1 MNKPTIII
9 EAYRDAF
16 RLRGQVALV
25 VWKESPERLEAG
37 RIVFEPIAEGQAAE
51 PTVVASRE
59 DLQRLADSLWE
70 AGVRPM
76 QAEGSVGQLAA
87 VQGHLADMRH
97 LAFAKCEVP
106 RPESK

>member
-1 MNKPTIII
+1 MNKPTVII

-16 RLRGQVALV
+16 RLRGQVALI
-25 VWKESPERLEAG
+25 VWKDSP
-37 RIVFEPIAEGQAAE
+37 EGQASGRLVFDPVPEGVCAE

-97 LAFAKCEVP
+97 LAFAKCDVT
-106 RPESK
+106 RPEVR